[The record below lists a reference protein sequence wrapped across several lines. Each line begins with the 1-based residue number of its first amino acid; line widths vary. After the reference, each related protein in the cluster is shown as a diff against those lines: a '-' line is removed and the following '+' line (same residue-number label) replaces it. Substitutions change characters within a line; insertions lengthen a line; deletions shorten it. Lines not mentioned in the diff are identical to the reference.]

1 MASSLSGNG
10 DISTGNDPV
19 SDKLLSHVSHFVIGP
34 VRKQFATDPLGLR
47 DEQYDNIE
55 EENSKAQRRNYE
67 VKYSHVIKCSTF
79 EEVDC
84 SIYHFYCVE

>member
-1 MASSLSGNG
+1 MASSSGGNG
-10 DISTGNDPV
+10 KISTGSDPV

-34 VRKQFATDPLGLR
+34 VRKQFATGPLGLR

-67 VKYSHVIKCSTF
+67 VNNLVFFKMKRFSSK
-79 EEVDC
+79 
-84 SIYHFYCVE
+84 